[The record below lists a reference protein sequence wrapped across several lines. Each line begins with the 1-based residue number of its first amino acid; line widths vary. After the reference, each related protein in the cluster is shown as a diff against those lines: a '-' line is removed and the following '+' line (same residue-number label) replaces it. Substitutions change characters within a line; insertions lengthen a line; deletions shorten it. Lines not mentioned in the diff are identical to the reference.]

1 MSFFTAKVV
10 KFEEVLNYAEETPL
24 MFSRSSSLASL
35 DSIEQHSI
43 DRSSIVSD
51 FR

>member
-1 MSFFTAKVV
+1 M
-10 KFEEVLNYAEETPL
+10 KFDQAVNYAEETPL

-43 DRSSIVSD
+43 HEDHESVISD